1 MSTPTDNSKRTSV
14 SANSFFALTSRMKY
28 INRWGLMR
36 NSRSENIAEHSLDV
50 AIIAH
55 LLCELRNTR
64 FGGNVNPERAAVI
77 AIFHDVPEI
86 ITGDLPTPV
95 KYFSSDISKAYKKV
109 EAAAVDELVS
119 QIPSDIAED
128 YRSILAP
135 HDAELALLVKAA
147 DKISALIKCIE
158 ERKSGN
164 NDFAQ
169 AEKQTMEA
177 IKAMNLPEADLF
189 IKEFLPAYE
198 LTLDEQTRK

>member
-1 MSTPTDNSKRTSV
+1 M
-14 SANSFFALTSRMKY
+14 
-28 INRWGLMR
+28 
-36 NSRSENIAEHSLDV
+36 
-50 AIIAH
+50 
-55 LLCELRNTR
+55 CELRNSR
-64 FGGNVNPERAAVI
+64 FGGNVNPERAAVL

-119 QIPSDIAED
+119 QIPADIAED
-128 YRSILAP
+128 YRAILAP
-135 HDAELALLVKAA
+135 DDKELASLVKTA

-169 AEKQTMEA
+169 AEKQTLEA
-177 IKAMNLPEADLF
+177 IKRMNLPEADLF
-189 IKEFLPAYE
+189 ISDFLPAYE

>member
-1 MSTPTDNSKRTSV
+1 M
-14 SANSFFALTSRMKY
+14 NSFFALTSRMKY

-36 NSRSENIAEHSLDV
+36 NSREENIAEHSLDV

-55 LLCELRNTR
+55 LLCELRNSR
-64 FGGNVNPERAAVI
+64 FGGNVNPERAAVL

-119 QIPSDIAED
+119 QIPADIAED
-128 YRSILAP
+128 YREILAP
-135 HDAELALLVKAA
+135 DDAELASLVKAA

-169 AEKQTMEA
+169 AEKQTLEA
-177 IKAMNLPEADLF
+177 IKRMNLPEADLF
-189 IKEFLPAYE
+189 ISDFLPAYE

>member
-1 MSTPTDNSKRTSV
+1 
-14 SANSFFALTSRMKY
+14 
-28 INRWGLMR
+28 MR

-119 QIPSDIAED
+119 QIPGDIAED
-128 YRSILAP
+128 YRKILAP
-135 HDAELALLVKAA
+135 DDSELASLVKAA

-169 AEKQTMEA
+169 AEKQTLEA

>member
-1 MSTPTDNSKRTSV
+1 M
-14 SANSFFALTSRMKY
+14 NSFFALTSRMKY

-36 NSRSENIAEHSLDV
+36 NSREENIAEHSLDV

-55 LLCELRNTR
+55 LLCELRNSR
-64 FGGNVNPERAAVI
+64 FGGNVNPERAAVL

-119 QIPSDIAED
+119 QIPADIAGD
-128 YRSILAP
+128 YRAILAP
-135 HDAELALLVKAA
+135 DDKELASLVKAA

-169 AEKQTMEA
+169 AEKQTLEA
-177 IKAMNLPEADLF
+177 IKRMNLPEADLF
-189 IKEFLPAYE
+189 ISDFLPAYE

>member
-1 MSTPTDNSKRTSV
+1 M
-14 SANSFFALTSRMKY
+14 NSFFALTSRMKY

-36 NSRSENIAEHSLDV
+36 NSREENIAEHSLDV

-55 LLCELRNTR
+55 LLCELRNSR
-64 FGGNVNPERAAVI
+64 FGGKVNPERAAVL

-119 QIPSDIAED
+119 QIPDDIAED
-128 YRSILAP
+128 YRKILAP
-135 HDAELALLVKAA
+135 DDAELASLVKAA

-169 AEKQTMEA
+169 AEKQTLEA
-177 IKAMNLPEADLF
+177 IKRMNLPEADLF
-189 IKEFLPAYE
+189 ISDFLPAYE

>member
-1 MSTPTDNSKRTSV
+1 MNVPKGN
-14 SANSFFALTSRMKY
+14 NSFFALTSRMKY

-36 NSRSENIAEHSLDV
+36 NSRSENIAEHSLDT

-55 LLCELRNTR
+55 LLCELRNKR

-77 AIFHDVPEI
+77 AVFHDVPEI

-95 KYFSSDISKAYKKV
+95 KYFSGDISQAYKKV
-109 EAAAVDELVS
+109 EAAAVDVLVS
-119 QIPSDIAED
+119 QIPGDIADD
-128 YRSILAP
+128 YRSILEP
-135 HDAELALLVKAA
+135 DDAELISLVKAA

-164 NDFAQ
+164 NDFLQ
-169 AEKQTMEA
+169 AEHQTLES
-177 IKAMNLPEADLF
+177 IKRMNLPEADLF